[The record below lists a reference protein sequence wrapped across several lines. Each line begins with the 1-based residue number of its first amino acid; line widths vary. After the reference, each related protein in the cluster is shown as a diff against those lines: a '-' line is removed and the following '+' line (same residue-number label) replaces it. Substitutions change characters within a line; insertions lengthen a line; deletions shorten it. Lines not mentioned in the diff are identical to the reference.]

1 MIGKGATP
9 SFFAIANDNYTL
21 TLTHD
26 FQCYYDLLKIADE
39 IKKEVSSESSG
50 KKKLSYKGMELKNKD
65 LNNLKNNYNEYSELF
80 KIIYKYACDEKGEY
94 EYVIGNVMRRIL
106 EAFSTFVYK
115 KGIEEVSTDDTILMC
130 IDDENCARYF
140 KNLMYRLVLHGES
153 HMEER
158 VKALQDTD
166 FLDFI
171 SEEAK
176 KRTAREVICFLYKLN
191 SRHVLAHLDGEKY
204 VENNINKW
212 LEQIKEL
219 ND

>member
-1 MIGKGATP
+1 
-9 SFFAIANDNYTL
+9 
-21 TLTHD
+21 
-26 FQCYYDLLKIADE
+26 
-39 IKKEVSSESSG
+39 
-50 KKKLSYKGMELKNKD
+50 MELKNKD

-176 KRTAREVICFLYKLN
+176 KRTDREVICFLYKLN